1 MFGLTCK
8 DFTAISN
15 ISHLTSVWSPINNNT
30 ILIALKNNFSSY
42 SAFKNTFSSYS
53 VFYFQVINL
62 FLSQLVLFFVFG
74 FFFPVI
80 VSSSNIL

>member
-1 MFGLTCK
+1 MFGLSCN

-30 ILIALKNNFSSY
+30 LLIAL
-42 SAFKNTFSSYS
+42 KNTFSSYS
-53 VFYFQVINL
+53 ALKNIFSSYSLCYFQIINL
-62 FLSQLVLFFVFG
+62 FLNQLVLFFVFG